1 MLLSAPVLYEWL
13 CMHKHTNF
21 KLRERNFCRC
31 GRLFETIEYILQ
43 TANRFESIISN
54 EHKSNRI
61 AILIPIQF
69 RLLWDQSVCPF
80 IYNTLYIDIK
90 DTELFVCIE
99 HWCFC
104 FATHL
109 PISVF
114 ILRLV
119 ENWLLALLIQPSILL
134 FFYCLLLV
142 TIYSSISHSLHLHY
156 ILFRKRKLI
165 YKFWNSMSNIEV
177 KDGWKGE
184 IWIFEWN
191 NERN

>member
-1 MLLSAPVLYEWL
+1 MLLSAPVLYERL

-21 KLRERNFCRC
+21 KSRERNFCRC

-54 EHKSNRI
+54 EHKSNQI

-69 RLLWDQSVCPF
+69 RLLWDHFVCPF
-80 IYNTLYIDIK
+80 VLHTG
-90 DTELFVCIE
+90 LFVYIE

-104 FATHL
+104 FATHS

-119 ENWLLALLIQPSILL
+119 ENWLLALLLQPSILL
-134 FFYCLLLV
+134 YFFLM
-142 TIYSSISHSLHLHY
+142 SASGHY
-156 ILFRKRKLI
+156 P
-165 YKFWNSMSNIEV
+165 
-177 KDGWKGE
+177 
-184 IWIFEWN
+184 FEHIA
-191 NERN
+191 